1 MTEFSCLGE
10 FILQHL
16 DSTEASECK
25 KKINIRA

>member
-16 DSTEASECK
+16 DSTEAPECK
-25 KKINIRA
+25 KKINIRV